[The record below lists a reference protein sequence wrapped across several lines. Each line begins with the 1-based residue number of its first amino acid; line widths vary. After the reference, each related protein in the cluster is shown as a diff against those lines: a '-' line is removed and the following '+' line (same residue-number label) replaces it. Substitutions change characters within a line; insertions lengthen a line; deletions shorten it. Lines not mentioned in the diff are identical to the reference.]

1 MTFYSQKAYTDRLGS
16 CKDTIAQSGCFITS
30 LCNLALNLNT
40 SKKTPPELNKWLIK
54 NGGYSDG
61 CLLNSAKGAEG
72 VGLVSK
78 GRTGINPEHICICET
93 DHWKSKGVP
102 QHFFVYSDGQAIDPL
117 DLNPTWKKNPYK
129 IVSYRVFTV
138 KAPQVPKEKEK
149 RSETIVDPI
158 KVIPALVEAGE
169 ITKYEK
175 PMNKDLKSRLS
186 SLAWRSGMMALAVVL
201 ETVVQSL
208 SGFGFPPEVTVI
220 VGLVLGEVS
229 KQIRNSLK

>member
-1 MTFYSQKAYTDRLGS
+1 MKFYSQKAYTDRLGS
-16 CKDTIAQSGCFITS
+16 CKDSIAQSGCFITS

-40 SKKTPPELNKWLIK
+40 SKKTPSELNKWLIK
-54 NGGYSDG
+54 NGGYSNG

-102 QHFFVYSDGQAIDPL
+102 QHFFVYSDGQALDPL
-117 DLNPTWKKNPYK
+117 DLDPQWKKNPYK

-138 KAPQVPKEKEK
+138 KAPKVPKDKEK
-149 RSETIVDPI
+149 RPETILDPI

-169 ITKYEK
+169 VTKYEK
-175 PMNKDLKSRLS
+175 PMLKGYKTYLGLAIALAGVLGLTQYVSPEEMERTA
-186 SLAWRSGMMALAVVL
+186 SLVTELGGIALAVYGRYVA
-201 ETVVQSL
+201 T
-208 SGFGFPPEVTVI
+208 
-220 VGLVLGEVS
+220 
-229 KQIRNSLK
+229 K

>member
-1 MTFYSQKAYTDRLGS
+1 MKFYSQKDPRWKDEKLGT
-16 CKDTIAQSGCFITS
+16 CKDTLGQSSCFITS

-40 SKKTPPELNKWLIK
+40 SDKTPSELNKWLIK

-138 KAPQVPKEKEK
+138 KAPKVPKEKEK
-149 RSETIVDPI
+149 PVETILDPV

-169 ITKYEK
+169 ITSNEK
-175 PMNKDLKSRLS
+175 PMNLQGYRTIISSVAAFLVSMGMLSQVEANQLIEGVLAIASVATLVSTVYFRLKS
-186 SLAWRSGMMALAVVL
+186 
-201 ETVVQSL
+201 
-208 SGFGFPPEVTVI
+208 
-220 VGLVLGEVS
+220 
-229 KQIRNSLK
+229 KK

>member
-1 MTFYSQKAYTDRLGS
+1 MKFYSQKSYTDRLGS

-102 QHFFVYSDGQAIDPL
+102 QHFFVYSDGQVIDPL
-117 DLNPTWKKNPYK
+117 DKEPTWKKNQYK

-138 KAPQVPKEKEK
+138 KAPQVPKEEK
-149 RSETIVDPI
+149 NPAETILDTKEAISAV
-158 KVIPALVEAGE
+158 VEAE
-169 ITKYEK
+169 ELTKYENT
-175 PMNKDLKSRLS
+175 MNLQGYRTIISAVLAFLVTMGAVSQVEADQLTEGVLAIL
-186 SLAWRSGMMALAVVL
+186 SLATLVS
-201 ETVVQSL
+201 TVYFRV
-208 SGFGFPPEVTVI
+208 
-220 VGLVLGEVS
+220 
-229 KQIRNSLK
+229 KAKK

>member
-1 MTFYSQKAYTDRLGS
+1 MKFYSQKAYTDRLGS

-40 SKKTPPELNKWLIK
+40 SDKTPSELNKWLIK

-102 QHFFVYSDGQAIDPL
+102 QHFFVYLDGAILDPL

-149 RSETIVDPI
+149 RSETIITPNNT
-158 KVIPALVEAGE
+158 IPEVVPVLVEAGN

-175 PMNKDLKSRLS
+175 PMNLQGYRTIISAVLAFVVTLGAISQGEADQLVEGILALLS
-186 SLAWRSGMMALAVVL
+186 VATLVSTIYFR
-201 ETVVQSL
+201 
-208 SGFGFPPEVTVI
+208 VTA
-220 VGLVLGEVS
+220 
-229 KQIRNSLK
+229 KK

>member
-1 MTFYSQKAYTDRLGS
+1 MKFYSQKAYTDRLGS

-149 RSETIVDPI
+149 RSETIIDPI

-169 ITKYEK
+169 ITSNEQ
-175 PMNKDLKSRLS
+175 PMNLQGYRTIVSAILAFVVTMGAISQGEADQLTEGVLAIASVATLVSTVYFRLKS
-186 SLAWRSGMMALAVVL
+186 
-201 ETVVQSL
+201 
-208 SGFGFPPEVTVI
+208 
-220 VGLVLGEVS
+220 
-229 KQIRNSLK
+229 KK